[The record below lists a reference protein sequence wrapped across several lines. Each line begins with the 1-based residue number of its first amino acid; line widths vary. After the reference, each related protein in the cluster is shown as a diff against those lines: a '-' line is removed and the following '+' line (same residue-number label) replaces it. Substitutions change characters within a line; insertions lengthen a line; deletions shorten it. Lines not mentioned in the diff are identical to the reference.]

1 VPEPAPNSLA
11 VAVTILMKNFDPGS
25 SILSFDMGAV
35 LAKLDD
41 SNLPVGADAIPGI
54 IFH

>member
-1 VPEPAPNSLA
+1 
-11 VAVTILMKNFDPGS
+11 MKNFDPGS
-25 SILSFDMGAV
+25 SILSFDMEAI

-41 SNLPVGADAIPGI
+41 PKVPEGADAIPGI